1 VTNGSVLGAM
11 AEGSENPSAAGSP
24 EAVERSYRLDLVSY
38 IAPQQLAALAEPSWV
53 DTVGMLSAIWIELL
67 LLLAAANLLS
77 RLTIPWAVAP
87 AILIMVAIA
96 TRINALNVV
105 IHEGSHGFLARSRVV
120 NDRLCNAAASWW
132 MLHSVEEYR
141 PSHRLHHLYLHQ
153 SRDPDLDQYLI
164 ADKGGTLTR
173 LMLRDLIG
181 LTAVRRAQVL
191 RSTANRDA
199 NTTRSEGSWTASRN
213 LAGKALAQLIIL
225 GQFVVLQGILSG
237 LFFYA
242 IFWLVPVLCI
252 FPVLKRFKAITEH
265 FDPDLR
271 RAGNHSWIARTSA
284 VGRVQ
289 DHVIGARMEY
299 HFEHH
304 VLPTIPHRGLKHL
317 HRCLE
322 ERGYF
327 TDCSARTRSS
337 ILSGGYIHFLSHL
350 SAFGQPGSAPEP
362 IAQAHM

>member
-1 VTNGSVLGAM
+1 M
-11 AEGSENPSAAGSP
+11 ADASANPSAPRSP
-24 EAVERSYRLDLVSY
+24 EAVERSYRLDFANY
-38 IAPQQLAALAEPSWV
+38 IAPGQLAALAEPSWV
-53 DTVGMLSAIWIELL
+53 DTFGMLSAIWIELL

-77 RLTIPWAVAP
+77 RLTIPWAIAP

-105 IHEGSHGFLARSRVV
+105 IHEGSHGFLARRRVV

-164 ADKGGTLTR
+164 AENGGTLTR
-173 LMLRDLIG
+173 LVLQDLIG
-181 LTAVRRAQVL
+181 LTAVRRAGVL

-199 NTTRSEGSWTASRN
+199 TTTRSEGSWTARRN

-225 GQFVVLQGILSG
+225 GQFVLLQGVLSG

-271 RAGNHSWIARTSA
+271 RAGNHAWIARTSA
-284 VGRVQ
+284 MGRVQ

-304 VLPTIPHRGLKHL
+304 VLPTIPHRGLKRL

-327 TDCSARTRSS
+327 TDCSARTRSA
-337 ILSGGYIHFLSHL
+337 ILSGGYVRFVSHL
-350 SAFGQPGSAPEP
+350 SAFRRPESAPDH
-362 IAQAHM
+362 IAQAQT

>member
-1 VTNGSVLGAM
+1 M
-11 AEGSENPSAAGSP
+11 ADASENPSAARSP
-24 EAVERSYRLDLVSY
+24 EAVERSYRLDFVSY
-38 IAPQQLAALAEPSWV
+38 IAPHELAALAEPSWA
-53 DTVGMLSAIWIELL
+53 DTFGMLSAIWIGLL
-67 LLLAAANLLS
+67 LLLVAANLLS
-77 RLTIPWAVAP
+77 QLTIPWAIAP

-96 TRINALNVV
+96 TRINAINVV
-105 IHEGSHGFLARSRVV
+105 IHEGSHGFLARRRVV

-164 ADKGGTLTR
+164 AENRGTLTR
-173 LMLRDLIG
+173 LVLQDLSG
-181 LTAVRRAQVL
+181 LTAVRRARVL
-191 RSTANRDA
+191 MSTANRDA
-199 NTTRSEGSWTASRN
+199 VTTQTEGSSTARRN

-225 GQFVVLQGILSG
+225 GQFALVQGILSG
-237 LFFYA
+237 LLFYA

-252 FPVLKRFKAITEH
+252 FPVLKRLKAITEH

-304 VLPTIPHRGLKHL
+304 VLPTIPYRGLKRV
-317 HRCLE
+317 HRRLE

-327 TDCSARTRSS
+327 TNCSAETRSA
-337 ILSGGYIHFLSHL
+337 ILSGGYVRFLSHL

-362 IAQAHM
+362 IAQANP